1 MEEPNGR
8 LVQNSSVWSNEYG
21 RSNEFKISGGVKLFP
36 KEIAGI
42 VVGSIAAVVLLVG
55 LFVLGARIVRK
66 RKSVVVDLPGPDEG
80 GYSDV
85 REVPAA

>member
-1 MEEPNGR
+1 M
-8 LVQNSSVWSNEYG
+8 L
-21 RSNEFKISGGVKLFP
+21 LP

-55 LFVLGARIVRK
+55 LFVLGASIVRK
-66 RKSVVVDLPGPDEG
+66 KKSVAVDLPGPSKG

-85 REVPAA
+85 RQRETSA

>member
-1 MEEPNGR
+1 M
-8 LVQNSSVWSNEYG
+8 L
-21 RSNEFKISGGVKLFP
+21 P

-42 VVGSIAAVVLLVG
+42 VVGSIAGVALLAA

-66 RKSVVVDLPGPDEG
+66 RKSVAVNLPGPGEG

-85 REVPAA
+85 REAST